1 MPQTATKK
9 WRSRSLKKGSIASV
23 VSKLTNVR
31 FLSTLN
37 CLRWDRLSVQLA
49 KQKQEQDN
57 FKASPR
63 TGSQLLSRHDFKLSI
78 KAPVLSLIFSVISRS
93 SFNFSRIHLQMNFIT
108 GNLHFITCR
117 LTNVSEHYRCLSDLH
132 KAVLDVYCSLLL

>member
-23 VSKLTNVR
+23 VSKLTNIR

-63 TGSQLLSRHDFKLSI
+63 TGS
-78 KAPVLSLIFSVISRS
+78 
-93 SFNFSRIHLQMNFIT
+93 
-108 GNLHFITCR
+108 
-117 LTNVSEHYRCLSDLH
+117 
-132 KAVLDVYCSLLL
+132 